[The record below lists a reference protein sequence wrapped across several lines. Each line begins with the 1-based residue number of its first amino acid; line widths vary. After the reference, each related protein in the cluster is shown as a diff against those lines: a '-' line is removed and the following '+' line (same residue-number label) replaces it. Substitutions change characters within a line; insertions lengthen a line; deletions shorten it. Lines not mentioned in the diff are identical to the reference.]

1 MCCVDLRAACARS
14 LKIAQILNLHRTS
27 SEESKRNPNIA
38 QSAHAVHVGPRPQ
51 LRGRRGHVGAEPDG
65 GALRGAG
72 AAFTSFHECDRGRKQ
87 VLVL

>member
-1 MCCVDLRAACARS
+1 MRSYFLRRLPRTKAEWTTDVSAVEE
-14 LKIAQILNLHRTS
+14 IAHRRRLFK
-27 SEESKRNPNIA
+27 EQLGR
-38 QSAHAVHVGPRPQ
+38 QVHVGPRPQ